1 MDKAF
6 LLSTLAG
13 TGTRKFKKRK
23 ERDQELAK
31 LYRGLLEIL
40 FKLFRSDRKEVKKRF
55 LNMRLPKKELA
66 MWKSLRFGSNS
77 VRFWPQA
84 SAEEKKSVDRYAY
97 SRDLTIHVPYLCQ
110 ALNLC
115 VHTAKTHFSTAP
127 DRILDPEFRAL
138 LVFTFALF
146 PITAKMDEWI
156 DEAVG
161 SAPSSSLG
169 APPRCFSA
177 QCKNTEN
184 LGLCQGCCVAV
195 YCGTACQRRDWGH
208 HMNVCFKW
216 KDYYPM
222 LEEEIFKEEPIKL
235 FVKVKKGQQGKE
247 QSGTPGTPPSEL
259 VDLNSPRSTS
269 SPLASP
275 ETSTRQITGVISPE
289 PIDLHAGLTSPEP
302 MSPRVVS
309 PDPMSPRLGAI
320 SPDPVSPSMSPEPR
334 SPVDRS
340 QTPSPCSMERSE
352 SPSPLSLG
360 PTMATVSR
368 SSEAQIRAL
377 VLGRTLT

>member
-1 MDKAF
+1 MVYSAIGWIK
-6 LLSTLAG
+6 LSFFQHWQELG
-13 TGTRKFKKRK
+13 QENLRKKK

-84 SAEEKKSVDRYAY
+84 STEEKKSADRYAY
-97 SRDLTIHVPYLCQ
+97 SRDLTLHIPYLCQ

-115 VHTAKTHFSTAP
+115 IHTAKTHYSTAP

-138 LVFTFALF
+138 LTFTFGLF
-146 PITAKMDEWI
+146 PITSKMDEWI

-161 SAPSSSLG
+161 SAPAAALG
-169 APPRCFSA
+169 APPRCFSS

-195 YCGTACQRRDWGH
+195 YCGTACQRRDWAH

-216 KDYYPM
+216 KDYYPQM
-222 LEEEIFKEEPIKL
+222 EEEIFKEEPVKL
-235 FVKVKKGQQGKE
+235 FVKVKKQKDE
-247 QSGTPGTPPSEL
+247 SELAPSEL
-259 VDLNSPRSTS
+259 VDLRSGGT
-269 SPLASP
+269 
-275 ETSTRQITGVISPE
+275 SPE
-289 PIDLHAGLTSPEP
+289 PI
-302 MSPRVVS
+302 SPRILS
-309 PDPMSPRLGAI
+309 PDPLSPRLNVI
-320 SPDPVSPSMSPEPR
+320 SPDPISPTLSPEPQEPTSPINR
-334 SPVDRS
+334 SF
-340 QTPSPCSMERSE
+340 TPSPSSDRSE
-352 SPSPLSLG
+352 SPISPMTLG
-360 PTMATVSR
+360 PISMGT
-368 SSEAQIRAL
+368 SEAQIRAL
-377 VLGRTLT
+377 VLGRTLQ